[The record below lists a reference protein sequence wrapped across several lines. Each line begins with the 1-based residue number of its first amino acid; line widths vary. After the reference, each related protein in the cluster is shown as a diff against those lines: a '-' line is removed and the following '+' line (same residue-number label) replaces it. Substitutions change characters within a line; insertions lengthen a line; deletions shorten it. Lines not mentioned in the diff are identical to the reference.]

1 MITKMLQ
8 RCYKDVTKM
17 LQRCYKDVASND
29 YKEQMT
35 IQSWDKLLKHNVNV
49 RGIQYGFFYQIL
61 GFFNNFFLWIFDFV
75 KKTKHA
81 LGTVGLLKLV
91 IYS

>member
-29 YKEQMT
+29 YKEQLT
-35 IQSWDKLLKHNVNV
+35 IQS
-49 RGIQYGFFYQIL
+49 
-61 GFFNNFFLWIFDFV
+61 
-75 KKTKHA
+75 
-81 LGTVGLLKLV
+81 
-91 IYS
+91 